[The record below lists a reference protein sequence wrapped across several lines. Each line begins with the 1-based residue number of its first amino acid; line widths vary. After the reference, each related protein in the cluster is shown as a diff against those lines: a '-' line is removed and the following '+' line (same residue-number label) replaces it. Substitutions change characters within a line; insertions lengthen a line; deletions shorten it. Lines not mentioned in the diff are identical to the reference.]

1 MGAELSHPG
10 ADTITGDGIVVRSVD
25 LSRSVHHGT
34 LSLRGAK
41 VDSLSLD
48 GTVLRSPGGYALHA
62 DHLEVAT
69 YLHGNNGFTAD
80 GEVCLND
87 AHIGTVLDLKGARLR
102 NPGGSSLAAIGM
114 RADAVMNCCEGFD
127 SVGAVE
133 LYHAQVGQRLC
144 FKGARLSNPDGVA
157 IWAEQL
163 QARELMLQTAAAVGT
178 IDLRDARVGVLHD
191 DPAAWPATLRLA
203 GFTYDSLDPPLTG
216 SQRLGWLRRDP
227 GGYLP
232 SAYEQLTSMYR
243 RLGQGEQARA
253 IALAKQRH
261 RRQTLPRVPL
271 AWGYLQDWTVGY
283 GYRPGRAAT
292 LLLILWAIG
301 SLVFGLHHPPPT
313 DGADPRTFQPVIY
326 TLGLLLPVI
335 DFQQE
340 DTFTPQGAESWLAFV
355 LIAAGWILT
364 TTVAA
369 SIIRALQREGE

>member
-163 QARELMLQTAAAVGT
+163 QARADEVA
-178 IDLRDARVGVLHD
+178 RRVGHEIAQD
-191 DPAAWPATLRLA
+191 GA
-203 GFTYDSLDPPLTG
+203 
-216 SQRLGWLRRDP
+216 
-227 GGYLP
+227 
-232 SAYEQLTSMYR
+232 
-243 RLGQGEQARA
+243 ARA
-253 IALAKQRH
+253 QRAEVERQRVHDEETQEKQR
-261 RRQTLPRVPL
+261 
-271 AWGYLQDWTVGY
+271 G
-283 GYRPGRAAT
+283 GRSR
-292 LLLILWAIG
+292 G
-301 SLVFGLHHPPPT
+301 RF
-313 DGADPRTFQPVIY
+313 
-326 TLGLLLPVI
+326 LG
-335 DFQQE
+335 DDDE
-340 DTFTPQGAESWLAFV
+340 FTRGR
-355 LIAAGWILT
+355 G
-364 TTVAA
+364 
-369 SIIRALQREGE
+369 R